1 MLVYRGDVT
10 GHSGTPMTKIDTT
23 STPHSKLSEAVSS
36 TNLSRSN
43 PAHANPRRAF
53 RRHAARTAVALATG
67 ATPLLCRAEAGEL
80 GGVGMV
86 AIVALAAGWVLLT
99 LFLFTM
105 LRRVRPR
112 TRYLASGL
120 FLAAPFLWLAVTFG
134 WFMMTEPRGLTPQGS
149 ATTRTAEAPVLM
161 GGATFPAGSH
171 VQYAP
176 VDDHGEASQPSA
188 ISSDQPV
195 ALGKLS
201 IRGIEHRDSDDD
213 STFDVALAYE
223 QSIDG
228 WPCAAV
234 TDIGTRIDI
243 GDAHAPAPHLIQC
256 RLAKTVT
263 IGDIAWPPAT
273 VVTRA
278 ADSRGWSLLWYRG
291 TFSQVERAKGFSF
304 DVDSMSA
311 DYDQAHALQSWQGT
325 LAVDGDVGVGSVTFA
340 GDPKPELHWNRLDGT
355 VQVTG
360 HRAGPASGVTACV
373 AVASTKPRYRPCA
386 VPGKPAKRPA
396 SS

>member
-1 MLVYRGDVT
+1 
-10 GHSGTPMTKIDTT
+10 MTKIDTT
-23 STPHSKLSEAVSS
+23 STTHSKLSEAVSS

-195 ALGKLS
+195 ALGTLS

-243 GDAHAPAPHLIQC
+243 GDAHAPTPHLIQC

-278 ADSRGWSLLWYRG
+278 ADSRGWSLALVSRHVLAG
-291 TFSQVERAKGFSF
+291 RARQGLLLRRRF
-304 DVDSMSA
+304 DVGRLRPGPRAAVMA
-311 DYDQAHALQSWQGT
+311 GHAGGGRRCRRGQRHLRRRSE
-325 LAVDGDVGVGSVTFA
+325 A
-340 GDPKPELHWNRLDGT
+340 GAALEPPGR
-355 VQVTG
+355 
-360 HRAGPASGVTACV
+360 HRAGDGPSRR
-373 AVASTKPRYRPCA
+373 PRLGRHGLRGGGQHQA
-386 VPGKPAKRPA
+386 ALSALRGAGQTGHAPGIELRLAAPSRHRSQPK
-396 SS
+396 